1 MLVPL
6 SLHLFYRCSILLIF
20 VIIAVVHILYCLKP
34 CPGCRRLQPQHVL
47 LRVSTCGTVL
57 EGLVGNSLL
66 RKAQVMLSKAWKQ
79 SASSVQRRWL
89 DQREKTKPS
98 PNCLLQS
105 CKAGKWAAL
114 LVIPL
119 CHCCHPLLSHVP
131 VLLEHLSQPDGSYSA
146 CLVLVHFSSIGP
158 NFRAQGQPVM
168 VRWCSYTLWRL
179 GAEGQVCDWMGWSDF
194 PLLADSQRWL
204 LCTLFYSPQLQWNLR
219 QRVLTPGRAGWE
231 GVLWC

>member
-1 MLVPL
+1 VEFSPVSLDLQKWCSNPFILPLQHLSVVLVPL

-47 LRVSTCGTVL
+47 LWVSTCGTVL
-57 EGLVGNSLL
+57 EGLVGNSIL

-131 VLLEHLSQPDGSYSA
+131 CVLLSTWVSLT
-146 CLVLVHFSSIGP
+146 VSI
-158 NFRAQGQPVM
+158 
-168 VRWCSYTLWRL
+168 
-179 GAEGQVCDWMGWSDF
+179 VCALCW
-194 PLLADSQRWL
+194 
-204 LCTLFYSPQLQWNLR
+204 CTL
-219 QRVLTPGRAGWE
+219 AA
-231 GVLWC
+231 